1 MKYVLNYL
9 FKVCKMKEDI
19 GKDTLD
25 LTNNDN
31 KSDESIGSIET
42 FFIMKA
48 ISEAKELKNLILTG
62 IIIAY

>member
-1 MKYVLNYL
+1 
-9 FKVCKMKEDI
+9 MKENL
-19 GKDTLD
+19 GSDTLD

-62 IIIAY
+62 IIIVY